1 MFIWEVFESLL
12 RCPWKKFK
20 LMSLDGEREHVIST
34 DYSVGIEPHY
44 ILHECFYKGEN
55 IASESWGGFDGN
67 IPIHSDGWVEVEE
80 EMTKEDYE
88 EYAYNMWGE
97 D

>member
-1 MFIWEVFESLL
+1 MFIWEVFKNLL
-12 RCPWKKFK
+12 VCPWKKF
-20 LMSLDGEREHVIST
+20 SLKDEDGVREYVIST
-34 DYSVGIEPHY
+34 DYNLGIEPHY
-44 ILHECFYKGEN
+44 IMYDCFRDGEN
-55 IASESWGGFDGN
+55 ISSTNYGGFEGN